1 MAVKSFFPK
10 AVDDLHS
17 ACACMAVNVE
27 KIVISGSDFTDKM
40 KTNVVE
46 TFQINCFPLDRT
58 KEQNNYL
65 IMTTF

>member
-1 MAVKSFFPK
+1 
-10 AVDDLHS
+10 
-17 ACACMAVNVE
+17 MAVNVE

-46 TFQINCFPLDRT
+46 TFQIFPLDRT